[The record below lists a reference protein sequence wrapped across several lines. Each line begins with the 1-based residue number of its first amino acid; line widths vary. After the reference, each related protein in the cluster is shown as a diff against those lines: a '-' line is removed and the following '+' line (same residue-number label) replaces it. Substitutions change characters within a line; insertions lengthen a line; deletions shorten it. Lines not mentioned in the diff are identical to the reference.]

1 VTLWGGAGVHPL
13 RRRVADEPPG
23 LGLRSTPNP
32 GSLASTRPVHFAFR
46 WSPSPPRH
54 LSVNRGGGAPLRQQ
68 EHFLPK
74 GRAAWRRLP
83 NASPR
88 SGPPDEGRRRAPKGR
103 SDELSPPKAER
114 PPRSLKRH
122 FVGTTR
128 PRKGRGNNPRLLRYP
143 SPRPGGKKT
152 FPRLPPPIWRGD
164 SRQGK
169 RGETGGTTRPRLTPR
184 VTARERGGGRYGGG
198 TPWRDRLPSF
208 CLKVIRL
215 LKKMY
220 IINVFIVVII
230 YNRCIR
236 FCFK

>member
-1 VTLWGGAGVHPL
+1 MTLWGGGGGGSPPPL

-23 LGLRSTPNP
+23 VRLAEHSEPGFAGKHPTPF
-32 GSLASTRPVHFAFR
+32 T
-46 WSPSPPRH
+46 SPSVGPLRPRH
-54 LSVNRGGGAPLRQQ
+54 LSGESGGGGAPLRQQ

-74 GRAAWRRLP
+74 GRPAWRRLP

-128 PRKGRGNNPRLLRYP
+128 PRKGRGNNAPRLLRYP

-152 FPRLPPPIWRGD
+152 FPRLPPPAPTPLWGV
-164 SRQGK
+164 GG
-169 RGETGGTTRPRLTPR
+169 GEW
-184 VTARERGGGRYGGG
+184 RGGGFPSGKAG
-198 TPWRDRLPSF
+198 RDPLRRDNASPPH
-208 CLKVIRL
+208 R
-215 LKKMY
+215 
-220 IINVFIVVII
+220 
-230 YNRCIR
+230 R
-236 FCFK
+236 